1 MIIILLEFYGFDPV
15 PWVSNA
21 SFKVNSKLLDKE
33 VMIYLPRSM
42 SHKATTPDPATT
54 PWVNNE
60 ATGKLYAYKNIL
72 FHMDRYG
79 YCCEGNLLW
88 HPVL

>member
-1 MIIILLEFYGFDPV
+1 
-15 PWVSNA
+15 
-21 SFKVNSKLLDKE
+21 
-33 VMIYLPRSM
+33 M

-60 ATGKLYAYKNIL
+60 ATGKLYAYKNIP

-88 HPVL
+88 HPLL